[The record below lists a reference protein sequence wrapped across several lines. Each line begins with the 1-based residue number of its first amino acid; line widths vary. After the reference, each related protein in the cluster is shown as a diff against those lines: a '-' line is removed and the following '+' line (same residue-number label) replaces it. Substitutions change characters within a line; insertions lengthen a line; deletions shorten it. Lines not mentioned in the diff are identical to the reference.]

1 MSGGL
6 IICYHN
12 GYKEIE
18 MATSTVT
25 YQVSPLRRTFS
36 ETVGIYAKETKY
48 EFLKLMRTTVF
59 SLSVIGFPVMFYM
72 LFGISNRGNSFGG
85 MDAAKYI
92 LAGYCCFG
100 MIGAALFGIGVG
112 LASERAQGWL
122 ELRRASPMPTLAYLV
137 AKCIT
142 AQAFGVII
150 VGVLSALAVG
160 FAGVHLSVRE
170 FAEMMGMAVV
180 GTVPFAAMGLLIALL
195 VPANSAPGV
204 VNLIYLPMSFMS
216 GLWIPLRMLPAF
228 LQSIAPY
235 LPAFHLSQLME
246 TIFGYQRDGS
256 LTMNH
261 WIGLAGFTLLMLG
274 ASWAV
279 FHRTEQDS

>member
-1 MSGGL
+1 
-6 IICYHN
+6 
-12 GYKEIE
+12 
-18 MATSTVT
+18 MATTTVT
-25 YQVSPLRRTFS
+25 YSMRPLRRTLG

-48 EFLKLMRTTVF
+48 EFLKLLRTTVF
-59 SLSVIGFPVMFYM
+59 SLSVIGFPVMFYV
-72 LFGISNRGNSFGG
+72 LFGLSNRGNTMDG

-122 ELRRASPMPTLAYLV
+122 ELKRSSPMPSPAYLV

-150 VGVLSALAVG
+150 VCVLAAMAVG
-160 FAGVHLSVRE
+160 FGGVHLTAVE
-170 FAEMMGMAVV
+170 FGEMLGMAVV

-195 VPANSAPGV
+195 VPANAASGV

-216 GLWIPLRMLPAF
+216 GLWIPLQYLPKF
-228 LQSIAPY
+228 LRPVAPY

-246 TIFGYQRDGS
+246 TVFGYQRADS
-256 LTMNH
+256 VTWNH
-261 WIGLAGFTLLMLG
+261 WAGLAGFTLLMLG
-274 ASWAV
+274 MSWGA
-279 FHRTEQDS
+279 FHRAEQDA